1 MPGSGTEER
10 ENREVVFRI
19 GGGEHIQ
26 VITEIITL
34 PVGIPSDITVRLA
47 VGSVASAVAD
57 AVFQAAA
64 GTFFTFLC
72 GGINRSAIPSKG
84 KIKKV
89 NQPVIY
95 RLVKEKHFEDL
106 IKPFTGSHVLRRMEF
121 KLFKEILYGYF
132 LDRRCFFPFLLRLFG
147 FFLWRVDGIGKVVF
161 VREP

>member
-64 GTFFTFLC
+64 GAFFTL
-72 GGINRSAIPSKG
+72 
-84 KIKKV
+84 
-89 NQPVIY
+89 
-95 RLVKEKHFEDL
+95 
-106 IKPFTGSHVLRRMEF
+106 
-121 KLFKEILYGYF
+121 
-132 LDRRCFFPFLLRLFG
+132 
-147 FFLWRVDGIGKVVF
+147 
-161 VREP
+161 

>member
-10 ENREVVFRI
+10 ENREVFFRI

-64 GTFFTFLC
+64 GTFLTFLC

-95 RLVKEKHFEDL
+95 RLVKE
-106 IKPFTGSHVLRRMEF
+106 V
-121 KLFKEILYGYF
+121 
-132 LDRRCFFPFLLRLFG
+132 
-147 FFLWRVDGIGKVVF
+147 
-161 VREP
+161 